1 MSRHEQ
7 HPYLAPFANPTP
19 ISPVYKNREASYRAV
34 LHETA
39 SRRQE
44 KLYMERGFNIDKYQ
58 ELIEEVKGLRKIIK
72 AVADEYDLEWSQSVS
87 AECGGCMLVQRVL
100 ISLILSMRFSNQDT
114 RAGQSTKR

>member
-1 MSRHEQ
+1 
-7 HPYLAPFANPTP
+7 
-19 ISPVYKNREASYRAV
+19 
-34 LHETA
+34 
-39 SRRQE
+39 
-44 KLYMERGFNIDKYQ
+44 MERGFNIDKYQ